1 VDATAYRPVARVTP
15 GLRETLARVA
25 DAAAGAAEPWWII
38 GSAAVAL
45 HGRAG
50 EVREDVDV
58 LTGPAGARR
67 FLQGFGIEAAPGE
80 ASALFRSEV
89 FGRWDGAPLAVEV
102 MGGLHLRTGGGWQ
115 PVRIETRQA
124 VNVEG
129 RTLYIPAAEELAR
142 LFTSFGRPKD
152 VERAKQL
159 LG

>member
-1 VDATAYRPVARVTP
+1 VPRVTP

-25 DAAAGAAEPWWII
+25 DAALGSGEPWWII

-45 HGRAG
+45 HGRDV

-58 LTGPAGARR
+58 MTGPAGARR
-67 FLQGFGIEAAPGE
+67 LLQRFGVEAAPGE

-89 FGRWDGAPLAVEV
+89 FGRWDGSPLAVEV
-102 MGGLHLRTGGGWQ
+102 MGGLHLRAASGWQ
-115 PVRIETRQA
+115 PVRIETRQV

-129 RTLYIPAAEELAR
+129 RTLYVPAVEELAR
-142 LFTSFGRPKD
+142 LLASFGRPKD
-152 VERAKQL
+152 MARAKQL

>member
-1 VDATAYRPVARVTP
+1 MTP

-25 DAAAGAAEPWWII
+25 DAAAGAVEPWWII

-45 HGRAG
+45 HGRAVD
-50 EVREDVDV
+50 VREDVDV
-58 LTGPAGARR
+58 LTSPTGALRLLQR
-67 FLQGFGIEAAPGE
+67 FGGEAAPGE

-89 FGRWDGAPLAVEV
+89 FGRWNGAPLVVEV
-102 MGGLHLRTGGGWQ
+102 MGGLHLRTAGGWQ

-129 RTLYIPAAEELAR
+129 RTVFVPTAEELVR
-142 LFTSFGRPKD
+142 LLGAFGRPKD
-152 VERAKQL
+152 MERARRL